1 MSVYPISERKKH
13 TMKLN
18 SRATNLRHLQDALA
32 ALSAAASD
40 ARLRA
45 AQALP
50 PGTPLPPSPR
60 ADRNVLG
67 TARRAAEVGATTR
80 EIAAAALLPVDW
92 AAGAAKYGAPGSS
105 QQRVAR

>member
-1 MSVYPISERKKH
+1 
-13 TMKLN
+13 MKLN
-18 SRATNLRHLQDALA
+18 SRATNLRHLHDALA

-45 AQALP
+45 LQAPAASPL
-50 PGTPLPPSPR
+50 GTPPPAPR

-67 TARRAAEVGATTR
+67 CARRAAEVGATTR
-80 EIAAAALLPVDW
+80 EIAAATLLPLEW
-92 AAGAAKYGAPGSS
+92 AAGAAKYGAPGPR

>member
-1 MSVYPISERKKH
+1 
-13 TMKLN
+13 MKIN

-45 AQALP
+45 SQTL

-80 EIAAAALLPVDW
+80 EIAAAALLPVEW
-92 AAGAAKYGAPGSS
+92 AAGAAKYGAPGSP

>member
-1 MSVYPISERKKH
+1 
-13 TMKLN
+13 MKLN

-45 AQALP
+45 LQAPSPSPLA
-50 PGTPLPPSPR
+50 PLPPSPR

-67 TARRAAEVGATTR
+67 CARRAAEVGATTR
-80 EIAAAALLPVDW
+80 EIAAAALLPIDW
-92 AAGAAKYGAPGSS
+92 AAGAAKYGAPGSRV
-105 QQRVAR
+105 QRVAR

>member
-1 MSVYPISERKKH
+1 
-13 TMKLN
+13 MKLN

-45 AQALP
+45 LQTPATPSPLA
-50 PGTPLPPSPR
+50 PLPPSPR

-80 EIAAAALLPVDW
+80 EIAAAALLPMEW
-92 AAGAAKYGAPGSS
+92 AAGAAKYGAPGSR

>member
-1 MSVYPISERKKH
+1 
-13 TMKLN
+13 MKLN

-45 AQALP
+45 LQAPATPSPL
-50 PGTPLPPSPR
+50 GTPPPPLPR

-67 TARRAAEVGATTR
+67 CARRAAEVGATTR
-80 EIAAAALLPVDW
+80 EIAAATLLPLEW
-92 AAGAAKYGAPGSS
+92 AAGAAKYGAPGPR